1 MYISHIKI
9 KNYRN
14 LQDFEMELKPF
25 TLIIG
30 ENNSGKTNLL
40 TALALIFSQDI
51 TAFRNRVL
59 EQDDINYKSIQ
70 AFKEKVVTGGD
81 VVFPE
86 VKIEATLADMNE
98 EQEAVC
104 GDWFIDKELTKAKLT
119 YVFHPRT
126 GFKQDDWLSSQR
138 NKTQTVSSQEEKV
151 KQIDFPIKQY
161 EYTIYGGD
169 DPANRCDPYFLR
181 MLKMELLDALRDAK
195 KELVASGEYRLLFRI
210 LNRREEAEY
219 SEIKKHLLALDNIV
233 KKHSVLNSIKTEI
246 EGLLDTISLQEDKS
260 VVDFLFSTPETT
272 DILKK
277 LGLQYGKEPI
287 GIERNGLGRNN
298 LLYISLML
306 SHFSSKSD
314 DSDYIAFRLL
324 GVEEPEAHL
333 HPHLQDHLAENIRE
347 LAKGERDLQVLMTS
361 HSAHIASSSD
371 IRDTAIL
378 YNEGGKINNHF
389 ILRGFD
395 ESKTE
400 NRNSIH
406 YLKKYLDATKS
417 TMFFARK
424 LILVEGISEQILI
437 PKFFELY
444 TGNNGKVLTIEKV
457 GCNIVNVNGVAFKH
471 FLRVIRNGYFIKS
484 LVLTDK
490 DSSNTDEE
498 NRAENLKENYRSNEI
513 YVSITNKQETFEK
526 EIIEANNNDKAGRKY
541 LLLALERTRP
551 NKAKIFKEV
560 IGDNSLDIEP
570 FFELIKSAKSEFA
583 LNLLDVLNEQCDGF
597 IIPDYIKKGFDFLIA
612 NDDIKNS

>member
-9 KNYRN
+9 QNYRN

-40 TALALIFSQDI
+40 TALSLIFSQDI

-59 EQDDINYKSIQ
+59 EHDDINHKSIL
-70 AFKEKVVTGGD
+70 AFKENVVAGVD
-81 VVFPE
+81 VVFIE
-86 VKIEATLADMNE
+86 VKIEVTLADMNE

-104 GDWFIDKELTKAKLT
+104 GDWFVDKELTKAKLT
-119 YVFHPRT
+119 YVFHPRA
-126 GFKQDDWLSSQR
+126 GFKQADWLSSQR
-138 NKTQTVSSQEEKV
+138 DKIQSTTTEKEKV
-151 KQIDFPIKQY
+151 RHVDFPIKQY

-169 DPANRCDPYFLR
+169 DPANRCDPYFLK

-210 LNRREEAEY
+210 LSRKEEVGY
-219 SEIKKHLLALDNIV
+219 SEIKEHLLKLDGIV
-233 KKHSVLNSIKTEI
+233 EKHPVLENIKTEI

-260 VVDFLFSTPETT
+260 VVKFLFSTPETA

-277 LGLQYGKEPI
+277 LSLQYGKEPI
-287 GIERNGLGRNN
+287 SIERNGLGRNN
-298 LLYISLML
+298 LLYISLLL
-306 SHFSSKSD
+306 SHFSDKSTY
-314 DSDYIAFRLL
+314 SDYIAFRLL

-347 LAKGERDLQVLMTS
+347 LAKGKRDLQVLMTS

-371 IRDTAIL
+371 FRDTAIL
-378 YNEGGKINNHF
+378 YNEDGKINNHF
-389 ILRGFD
+389 ILKGFD
-395 ESKTE
+395 ESTTE

-406 YLKKYLDATKS
+406 YLRKYLDAIKS

-444 TGNNGKVLTIEKV
+444 TGASGTVLTLEKV

-490 DSSNTDEE
+490 DSSHEDEE
-498 NRAENLKENYRSNEI
+498 SRAANLKKDYESNVI
-513 YVSITNKQETFEK
+513 FVSITKTQETFEK
-526 EIIEANNNDKAGRKY
+526 EIIKANKNDRGKTC
-541 LLLALERTRP
+541 LLRAIERTRP
-551 NKAKIFKEV
+551 KKAEVFKKQT
-560 IGDNSLDIEP
+560 GDNNFNIES
-570 FFELIKSAKSEFA
+570 FFEMIKSFKSEFA
-583 LNLLDVLNEQCDGF
+583 LNLLDVLDEQCDGF
-597 IIPDYIKKGFDFLIA
+597 IIPEYIKDGFGFLIEYDG
-612 NDDIKNS
+612 NKKS

>member
-1 MYISHIKI
+1 
-9 KNYRN
+9 
-14 LQDFEMELKPF
+14 
-25 TLIIG
+25 
-30 ENNSGKTNLL
+30 
-40 TALALIFSQDI
+40 
-51 TAFRNRVL
+51 
-59 EQDDINYKSIQ
+59 
-70 AFKEKVVTGGD
+70 
-81 VVFPE
+81 
-86 VKIEATLADMNE
+86 
-98 EQEAVC
+98 
-104 GDWFIDKELTKAKLT
+104 
-119 YVFHPRT
+119 
-126 GFKQDDWLSSQR
+126 
-138 NKTQTVSSQEEKV
+138 
-151 KQIDFPIKQY
+151 
-161 EYTIYGGD
+161 
-169 DPANRCDPYFLR
+169 

-233 KKHSVLNSIKTEI
+233 KKHSVLKSIKTDI

-333 HPHLQDHLAENIRE
+333 HPHLQDHLAENIRDF
-347 LAKGERDLQVLMTS
+347 AKGKRDLQVLMTS
-361 HSAHIASSSD
+361 HSAHIAASSD
-371 IRDTAIL
+371 FRDTAIL

-389 ILRGFD
+389 ILKGFD
-395 ESKTE
+395 ESTTE

-406 YLKKYLDATKS
+406 YLRKYLDATKS

-444 TGNNGKVLTIEKV
+444 TGDSGTVLTLEKV
-457 GCNIVNVNGVAFKH
+457 G
-471 FLRVIRNGYFIKS
+471 
-484 LVLTDK
+484 
-490 DSSNTDEE
+490 
-498 NRAENLKENYRSNEI
+498 
-513 YVSITNKQETFEK
+513 
-526 EIIEANNNDKAGRKY
+526 
-541 LLLALERTRP
+541 
-551 NKAKIFKEV
+551 
-560 IGDNSLDIEP
+560 
-570 FFELIKSAKSEFA
+570 
-583 LNLLDVLNEQCDGF
+583 
-597 IIPDYIKKGFDFLIA
+597 
-612 NDDIKNS
+612 

>member
-1 MYISHIKI
+1 
-9 KNYRN
+9 
-14 LQDFEMELKPF
+14 MELKPF

-40 TALALIFSQDI
+40 TALSLIFSQDI

-70 AFKEKVVTGGD
+70 DFKEKVVGGGD
-81 VVFPE
+81 IVFPE
-86 VKIEATLADMNE
+86 VKIEATLADMTE

-119 YVFHPRT
+119 YVFHPRA

-138 NKTQTVSSQEEKV
+138 DKIQSTTTEKEKV
-151 KQIDFPIKQY
+151 RHIDFPIKQY
-161 EYTIYGGD
+161 EYTVYGGD
-169 DPANRCDPYFLR
+169 DPANRCDPSFLR

-210 LNRREEAEY
+210 LNRKEEVGY
-219 SEIKKHLLALDNIV
+219 SEIKEHLLKLDNIV
-233 KKHSVLNSIKTEI
+233 EKHPVLDNIKTQI
-246 EGLLDTISLQEDKS
+246 EELLDTISLQEDKS
-260 VVDFLFSTPETT
+260 VVKFLFATPETS

-287 GIERNGLGRNN
+287 SIERNGLGRNN
-298 LLYISLML
+298 LLYISLLL
-306 SHFSSKSD
+306 SHFSDKSTD
-314 DSDYIAFRLL
+314 FDYIAFRLL

-347 LAKGERDLQVLMTS
+347 LAKGKRDLQVLMTS

-371 IRDTAIL
+371 FRDTAIL

-389 ILRGFD
+389 ILKGFD
-395 ESKTE
+395 ESSIE

-406 YLKKYLDATKS
+406 YLRKYLDATKS

-424 LILVEGISEQILI
+424 LILVEGISEQILV

-444 TGNNGKVLTIEKV
+444 TGDSGTVLTLEKV

-490 DSSNTDEE
+490 DSSNEDEE
-498 NRAENLKENYRSNEI
+498 SRAENLKKDYESNVI
-513 YVSITNKQETFEK
+513 CVSITKCETFEK
-526 EIIEANNNDKAGRKY
+526 DIIEANKNDRGKTC
-541 LLLALERTRP
+541 LLRALERTRP
-551 NKAKIFKEV
+551 NKAEVFKKQT
-560 IGDNSLDIEP
+560 GDNDLNVES
-570 FFELIKSAKSEFA
+570 FFKMIKSFKSEFA
-583 LNLLDVLNEQCDGF
+583 LNLLDVLDEQCDGF
-597 IIPDYIKKGFDFLIA
+597 VIPLYIREGFAYLIE
-612 NDDIKNS
+612 NDNNNS

>member
-347 LAKGERDLQVLMTS
+347 LAKGKRDLQVLMTS

-371 IRDTAIL
+371 FRDTAIL
-378 YNEGGKINNHF
+378 YNENGKVNNHF
-389 ILRGFD
+389 ILKGFD
-395 ESKTE
+395 ESTAE

-406 YLKKYLDATKS
+406 YLRKYLDATKS

-444 TGNNGKVLTIEKV
+444 TGDSGTMLTLEKV

-484 LVLTDK
+484 LVVTDK
-490 DSSNTDEE
+490 DSSNEDEE
-498 NRAENLKENYRSNEI
+498 SRAQNLKKDYESHVICVN
-513 YVSITNKQETFEK
+513 ITERETFEK
-526 EIIEANNNDKAGRKY
+526 DIIEANKNNKGKTC
-541 LLLALERTRP
+541 LLRSLERTRP
-551 NKAKIFKEV
+551 NNAEIFKKQT
-560 IGDNSLDIEP
+560 GDNDIDIES
-570 FFELIKSAKSEFA
+570 FFKHIKSFKSEFA

-597 IIPDYIKKGFDFLIA
+597 IIPDYIKKGFDFLIT

>member
-551 NKAKIFKEV
+551 NKAKIFTEV

>member
-1 MYISHIKI
+1 
-9 KNYRN
+9 
-14 LQDFEMELKPF
+14 MELKPF

-40 TALALIFSQDI
+40 TALSLIFSQDI

-70 AFKEKVVTGGD
+70 AFKAKVVSGGD
-81 VVFPE
+81 VVFPA
-86 VKIEATLADMNE
+86 VKIEATLADMTE

-138 NKTQTVSSQEEKV
+138 DKIQSFATTEEKT
-151 KQIDFPIKQY
+151 KQIDFPIKKY
-161 EYTIYGGD
+161 EYTILGGD
-169 DPANRCDPYFLR
+169 DPTNRCDPYFLK
-181 MLKMELLDALRDAK
+181 MLKMEMLDALRDAK

-210 LNRREEAEY
+210 LNRKEETEY
-219 SEIKKHLLALDNIV
+219 SEIKEHLLALDKKV
-233 KKHSVLNSIKTEI
+233 KDNPVLNNIKAEI
-246 EGLLDTISLQEDKS
+246 AGLLDIISLQEDKS
-260 VVDFLFSTPETT
+260 VVDFSFSTPETS

-277 LGLQYGKEPI
+277 LGLRYGEDPI

-298 LLYISLML
+298 LLYISLLL
-306 SHFSSKSD
+306 SHFSSKPD

-347 LAKGERDLQVLMTS
+347 LAKGKRDLQVLMTS

-371 IRDTAIL
+371 FRDTAIL

-389 ILRGFD
+389 ILKGFD
-395 ESKTE
+395 EINAE
-400 NRNSIH
+400 NKKSIH
-406 YLKKYLDATKS
+406 YLRKFLDATKS

-444 TGNNGKVLTIEKV
+444 TGNSDTLLTLEKI
-457 GCNIVNVNGVAFKH
+457 GCNIVNVTGVPFKH
-471 FLRVIRNGYFIKS
+471 FLRVIQNGYFIKC
-484 LVLTDK
+484 LVLTDR
-490 DSSNTDEE
+490 DSSKKDEG
-498 NRAENLKENYRSNEI
+498 NRAENLKKDYESNVI
-513 YVSITNKQETFEK
+513 YVSMTTQTTFE
-526 EIIEANNNDKAGRKY
+526 EDIIEANNNDKAGRKY

-551 NKAKIFKEV
+551 NKVKLFKKQ
-560 IGDNSLDIEP
+560 IGNGDSNIES
-570 FFELIKSAKSEFA
+570 FFEMIKLFKSEFT
-583 LNLLDVLNEQCDGF
+583 LNLLDVLDEQCDGF
-597 IIPDYIKKGFDFLIA
+597 IIPEYIKDGFNFLIKYDG
-612 NDDIKNS
+612 NKKS